1 MIDSHKEE
9 LDKTK
14 EDYNNTKKVVDEL
27 RASEVSSINLDSI
40 NILINLVKMVL
51 FLTSAFL
58 EAK

>member
-14 EDYNNTKKVVDEL
+14 EDYNKTKKVVDEL

>member
-27 RASEVSSINLDSI
+27 RASEVSSITLDSI